1 MEPLSQTT
9 WKATDMPLD
18 GTIPQIDEQKLQNL
32 MGLIVNELGAAQN
45 AALVI
50 IGDELGLYPALNKH
64 GPLSSH
70 ELADATGTHERYVRE
85 WLSAQAASGFVSYDS
100 GTRTF
105 SLSPE
110 QAAVLADDD
119 SVVNML
125 GGFQALVATY
135 ADRPNLVEAFRT
147 GEGVCWTQHC
157 NCLFCGTD
165 RFFRPGYRA
174 HLLADWLPALDGVV
188 EKLAEGAIVADVG
201 CGHGTSTR
209 IMAEA
214 FPNSQF
220 VGIDFHEESIVEARQ
235 AASGLP
241 NVRFEVARAQNFEGG
256 GFDFITLFDA
266 LHDMGDPVGAARHIA
281 GALAPDGKV
290 MLVEP
295 MAGDS
300 LEQNLH
306 PVGRIFY
313 AASTNFCVPASL
325 GQEVG
330 AALGAQAGQ
339 KRLEAVL
346 REGGLINVRRA
357 AETPFNMV
365 LEASR

>member
-1 MEPLSQTT
+1 M
-9 WKATDMPLD
+9 
-18 GTIPQIDEQKLQNL
+18 
-32 MGLIVNELGAAQN
+32 
-45 AALVI
+45 
-50 IGDELGLYPALNKH
+50 
-64 GPLSSH
+64 
-70 ELADATGTHERYVRE
+70 
-85 WLSAQAASGFVSYDS
+85 
-100 GTRTF
+100 
-105 SLSPE
+105 
-110 QAAVLADDD
+110 LADDD
-119 SVVNML
+119 SVVNMV

-135 ADRPNLVEAFRT
+135 ADRPKLAEAFRT
-147 GEGVCWTQHC
+147 GEGVCWTEHC

-174 HLLADWLPALDGVV
+174 NLLSSWLPALDGVV
-188 EKLAEGAIVADVG
+188 EKLERGAIVADVG

-214 FPNSQF
+214 FPKSEF
-220 VGIDFHEESIVEARQ
+220 VGIDFHEESIAEARQ
-235 AASGLP
+235 AANGLP
-241 NVRFEVARAQNFEGG
+241 NVRFETARAQDFEGG
-256 GFDFITLFDA
+256 GFDLITLFDA

-281 GALAPDGKV
+281 SRLAPDGKV

-295 MAGDS
+295 MAGDA

-346 REGGLINVRRA
+346 REGGLSNVRRA

>member
-1 MEPLSQTT
+1 MDAHSLTP
-9 WKATDMPLD
+9 WKAKSMPLD
-18 GTIPQIDEQKLQNL
+18 GPTHAIDEQKLQAL
-32 MGLIVNELGAAQN
+32 MGLMVNELGAAQN

-50 IGDELGLYPALNKH
+50 LGDELGLYQALH
-64 GPLSSH
+64 RRGPLTSQK
-70 ELADATGTHERYVRE
+70 LA
-85 WLSAQAASGFVSYDS
+85 
-100 GTRTF
+100 
-105 SLSPE
+105 
-110 QAAVLADDD
+110 
-119 SVVNML
+119 
-125 GGFQALVATY
+125 
-135 ADRPNLVEAFRT
+135 EAFRT
-147 GEGVCWTQHC
+147 GEGVCWTKHC

-174 HLLADWLPALDGVV
+174 HLLAEWLPALDGVV
-188 EKLAEGAIVADVG
+188 DKLERGARVADVG

-214 FPNSQF
+214 FPNSEF
-220 VGIDFHEESIVEARQ
+220 VGIDFHDESVAEARK
-235 AASGLP
+235 AAAHIP
-241 NVRFEVARAQNFEGG
+241 NLRFETARAQDFEGRD
-256 GFDFITLFDA
+256 FDLITLFDA

-281 GALAPDGKV
+281 GALAPRGKV

-295 MAGDS
+295 MAGDV

-339 KRLEAVL
+339 ARLEAVL
-346 REGGLINVRRA
+346 REGGLANVRRA

>member
-1 MEPLSQTT
+1 M
-9 WKATDMPLD
+9 
-18 GTIPQIDEQKLQNL
+18 QIDQDKLHALLGL
-32 MGLIVNELGAAQN
+32 MVNELGAAQN

-50 IGDELGLYPALNKH
+50 VGDELGLYAALAEH
-64 GPLSSH
+64 GPASPDQ
-70 ELADATGTHERYVRE
+70 LAAATRTHERYVRE
-85 WLSAQAASGFVSYDS
+85 WLCAQAASGFVSYDS
-100 GTRTF
+100 EDGRF

-110 QAAVLADDD
+110 QQAVLAQDD
-119 SVVNML
+119 SVVNMV
-125 GGFQALVATY
+125 GGFQALRATY
-135 ADRPNLVEAFRT
+135 ADQPRLIEAFRS
-147 GEGVCWTQHC
+147 GDGVSWTERC

-165 RFFRPGYRA
+165 RFFRPGYKA
-174 HLLADWLPALDGVV
+174 NLVSAWLPALDGVV
-188 EKLAEGAIVADVG
+188 ERLERGARVADVG
-201 CGHGTSTR
+201 CGHGSSTM

-214 FPNSQF
+214 FPNSEF
-220 VGIDFHEESIVEARQ
+220 VGFDFHDASVREARLH
-235 AASGLP
+235 ARGIA
-241 NVRFEVARAQNFEGG
+241 NIRFETARAQDFPGR
-256 GFDFITLFDA
+256 GFDLVTLFDA
-266 LHDMGDPVGAARHIA
+266 LHDMGDPVGAVRHIA
-281 GALAPDGKV
+281 ASLSPEGKV

-295 MAGDS
+295 QAGDA
-300 LEQNLH
+300 LEDNLH

-346 REGGLINVRRA
+346 REGGLPRVRRA